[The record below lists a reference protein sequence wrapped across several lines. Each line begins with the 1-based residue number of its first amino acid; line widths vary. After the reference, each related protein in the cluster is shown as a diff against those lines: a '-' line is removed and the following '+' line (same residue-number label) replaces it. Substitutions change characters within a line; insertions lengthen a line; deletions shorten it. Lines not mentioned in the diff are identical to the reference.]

1 MQDNLQIKNPG
12 AAEAPATGQT
22 ATVQIVLTVF
32 FTFICYMTIG
42 IPIAVLPGFVH
53 ADLGFGAV
61 WAGLAISTQ
70 YLATF
75 ATRAY
80 AGRLSDTAGPKH
92 TVLVGLAFCGLS
104 GLLMVLSSQLGASPG
119 FALALL
125 LLGRL
130 ALGTGESLAATGAVT
145 WAIGRVGDAH
155 STRVISMN
163 GVASF
168 GALALGAPL
177 GVVLND
183 AGGFAAIGGA
193 VALLGLIGMALA
205 VGRAPVPVVPG
216 KRMDFA
222 DVFMRVLPLGLCQAL
237 GAIGFGVISA
247 FITLFYASHQW
258 SGAAAALTAFGA
270 AFVFMRLVCGGAI
283 RRFGGYPV
291 SIVSFAFECAGLL
304 LLWQAWDAR
313 IALCG
318 AALSG
323 AGFAL
328 VFPSLATEA
337 VHGVPAANRG
347 AALGAYTVFL
357 DLALWIAG
365 PLAGMVATSFGYA
378 AVFLFAAFAAALAV
392 ALSGALYWRK
402 QRLATAG
409 V

>member
-1 MQDNLQIKNPG
+1 MQDHLQIKHL
-12 AAEAPATGQT
+12 APAGAT
-22 ATVQIVLTVF
+22 ATGKNATLQIVFTVF
-32 FTFICYMTIG
+32 FTFICYLTIG

-75 ATRAY
+75 ATRPY
-80 AGRLSDTAGPKH
+80 AGRLSDTAGSKH
-92 TVLVGLAFCGLS
+92 TVLVGLAFCALS
-104 GLLMVLSSQLGASPG
+104 GLLMLLSSQLAASPG
-119 FALALL
+119 LALGAL

-130 ALGTGESLAATGAVT
+130 ALGTGESLAATGSIT

-177 GVVLND
+177 GVVID
-183 AGGFAAIGGA
+183 GAGGFAAIGGA
-193 VALLGLIGMALA
+193 VTLLGVIGMALA
-205 VGRAPVPVVPG
+205 FGRAPVPVVAG
-216 KRMDFA
+216 ARLGFA
-222 DVFMRVLPLGLCQAL
+222 DVFMRVLPHGMCQAL

-247 FITLFYASHQW
+247 FITLFYASRHR
-258 SGAAAALTAFGA
+258 SGAAAALTAFGT
-270 AFVFMRLVCGGAI
+270 AFVLMRLVCGGAI

-337 VHGVPAANRG
+337 VKDVPAANRG

-378 AVFLFAAFAAALAV
+378 AVFLFAALAAASAV
-392 ALSGALYWRK
+392 ALSGGLYLRQQK
-402 QRLATAG
+402 LAAG
-409 V
+409 RR